1 MFEHFTASDWIELG
15 TAAVVVLA
23 WLFRLEAAVKSTRE
37 AALAAVANTSTELTG
52 QLRTE
57 RARVDGK
64 FETTNRD
71 VDLQI
76 GFMRETMKRI
86 EGLFHSIND
95 KIDRR
100 NEARPAERERW
111 PGGGGGE

>member
-1 MFEHFTASDWIELG
+1 MFEHFTAGDFLTLG
-15 TAAVVVLA
+15 GMAVAVIV
-23 WLFRLEAAVKSTRE
+23 WLVRLEAAVKSARG
-37 AALAAVANTSTELTG
+37 AIAPAKAELEG
-52 QLRTE
+52 QMRTE
-57 RARVDGK
+57 RARIDGK
-64 FETTNRD
+64 FETMNRD

-100 NEARPAERERW
+100 NEVRPERERW
-111 PGGGGGE
+111 PGGAE

>member
-15 TAAVVVLA
+15 TAIVVVLG
-23 WLFRLEAAVKSTRE
+23 WLFRLEAAVKSERTERLSAVQ
-37 AALAAVANTSTELTG
+37 AASAELGG
-52 QLRTE
+52 QMRTE
-57 RARVDGK
+57 RARIDGK

-100 NEARPAERERW
+100 NETRAPERERW
-111 PGGGGGE
+111 PGGAE